1 MGGRY
6 LNSPGNYAVS
16 TPAQLRIAA
25 RIHYALKG
33 LLGEGIDVSAML
45 NDPAEARE
53 VLYVCQA
60 SGNNELIALANQFFI
75 ESEVARL
82 ADAASLSKPKRKPQP
97 KAAPQDAAWSRD
109 TSGFGISQPGELST
123 LPNPR
128 TSWIKSFAQRLV
140 R

>member
-1 MGGRY
+1 M
-6 LNSPGNYAVS
+6 S

-45 NDPAEARE
+45 NDPSEARE
-53 VLYVCQA
+53 VLFVCQA
-60 SGNNELIALANQFFI
+60 SGNAELVTLANQFFVA
-75 ESEVARL
+75 SEVARL
-82 ADAASLSKPKRKPQP
+82 ANAASLSKP
-97 KAAPQDAAWSRD
+97 APQDTAWSRD
-109 TSGFGISQPGELST
+109 TSGFGISEPGDLPT

-128 TSWIKSFAQRLV
+128 TGWIKNFAQRLV

>member
-1 MGGRY
+1 
-6 LNSPGNYAVS
+6 VS

-33 LLGEGIDVSAML
+33 LLGEGIDVAAML

-60 SGNNELIALANQFFI
+60 SGNAELVTLANQFFVA
-75 ESEVARL
+75 SEVARL
-82 ADAASLSKPKRKPQP
+82 ADSQSLSKP
-97 KAAPQDAAWSRD
+97 APQDAAWSRD
-109 TSGFGISQPGELST
+109 TSGFGFSEPGDLTT

-128 TSWIKSFAQRLV
+128 TGWIKSLAQRLS

>member
-1 MGGRY
+1 M
-6 LNSPGNYAVS
+6 S

-45 NDPAEARE
+45 NDPSEARE

-60 SGNNELIALANQFFI
+60 SGNAELITLANQFFVA
-75 ESEVARL
+75 SEVARL
-82 ADAASLSKPKRKPQP
+82 ADTTTLSMP
-97 KAAPQDAAWSRD
+97 APQDAAWSRD
-109 TSGFGISQPGELST
+109 TSGFGLSQPADLPT
-123 LPNPR
+123 LPNAR
-128 TSWIKSFAQRLV
+128 TGWIKSLALRLA